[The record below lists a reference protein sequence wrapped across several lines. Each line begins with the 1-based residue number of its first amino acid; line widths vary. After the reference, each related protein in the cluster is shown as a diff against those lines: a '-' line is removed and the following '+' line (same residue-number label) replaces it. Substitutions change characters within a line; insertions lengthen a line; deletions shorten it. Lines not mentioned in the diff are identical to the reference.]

1 VVVPVPFVCRVA
13 VSVVDVVDMVT
24 VRDGHMPAP
33 GPVLVVMG
41 VVRDVRL
48 RLALVHVLPME
59 AMEASVVNV
68 VDMIGMRNG
77 HVPAPRAVPMS
88 VISMLVVFG
97 GNNHVQHPLQNR
109 HGDPSCGGGLLNN
122 ATPESVTWATRY
134 LPLEMARPLPRSPPI
149 TGGGPGPSWP
159 ESSGDDRHTLDDR
172 FTYL

>member
-1 VVVPVPFVCRVA
+1 MVVPVPFVCRVA

-33 GPVLVVMG
+33 GPVLVAMG

-48 RLALVHVLPME
+48 RLTLVHVPLVE
-59 AMEASVVNV
+59 AMEASVVHV

-77 HVPAPRAVPMS
+77 HVPTSRAVPMS
-88 VISMLVVFG
+88 VISMLAVFG
-97 GNNHVQHPLQNR
+97 GNNHVQHPLPNR

-134 LPLEMARPLPRSPPI
+134 LPVGMARPLPGIPPLAGE
-149 TGGGPGPSWP
+149 GGD
-159 ESSGDDRHTLDDR
+159 ERRTLDDR
-172 FTYL
+172 FTHL